1 VLLLIY
7 RKETKTKQKEMLKMI
22 GFKNR
27 EVTSKQSEVYFN
39 LHKHVF
45 SMVQDGLVVLHS
57 DSVVLTEATFKVS
70 EAGRQRVLR
79 EQKKNVHA
87 KVHGHFEGTWEE
99 DIPEGFRRAH
109 YNPYDFDSFVDRE
122 TLEPLTEAEVVILKD
137 KKIWYR

>member
-1 VLLLIY
+1 MLGY
-7 RKETKTKQKEMLKMI
+7 KERAIALGK
-22 GFKNR
+22 
-27 EVTSKQSEVYFN
+27 SEVYFN

-57 DSVVLTEATFKVS
+57 ESVVLTEATFKVS

-79 EQKKNVHA
+79 EGRKNVHA
-87 KVHGHFEGTWEE
+87 KVHGNFQGTWDG

-122 TLEPLTEAEVVILKD
+122 TLEPLTEAAEVILQD